1 MLPVTPPGVAVVVRV
16 DGRPISS
23 YNSAYL
29 RDGHVYAPV
38 RPYATALADRAWYD
52 GNRLVITRDG
62 RTVSV
67 IVRMRASELD
77 SDFVPLA
84 AVVRELGERVSYRHG
99 ELDIRTAPRTAI
111 SYPTPIPRGA
121 LIEPRVVFTPT
132 PVSTP
137 RPVWN
142 GPALPRRTPLP
153 YASPATRS
161 ACCKR
166 AEVAAAKAARLRR
179 R

>member
-1 MLPVTPPGVAVVVRV
+1 M
-16 DGRPISS
+16 
-23 YNSAYL
+23 

-38 RPYATALADRAWYD
+38 QPYATALADRTWYD

-62 RTVSV
+62 RTVYV
-67 IVRMRASELD
+67 IVRMRVGELD
-77 SDFVPLA
+77 SDYVPLA
-84 AVVRELGERVSYRHG
+84 ALVRELGERSAYRHG
-99 ELDIRTAPRTAI
+99 ELDIQTAPRAAI
-111 SYPTPIPRGA
+111 SYPTPIPNGA
-121 LIEPRVVFTPT
+121 LIGPRVVFTPT
-132 PVSTP
+132 PVATP

-153 YASPATRS
+153 YASPLARS

-166 AEVAAAKAARLRR
+166 AKVAAAEAARFRR